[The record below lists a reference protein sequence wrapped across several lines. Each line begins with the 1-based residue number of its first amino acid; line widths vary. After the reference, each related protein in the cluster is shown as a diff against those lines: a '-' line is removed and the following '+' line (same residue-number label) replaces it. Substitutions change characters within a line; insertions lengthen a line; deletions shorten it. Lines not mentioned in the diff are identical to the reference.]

1 MKFTEEQL
9 AVYAVTSR
17 RWLEEKSLCE
27 AVRAALD
34 GGATFIQIREKD
46 GPQNLTRTLIKR
58 EACEICTLCHAR
70 NVPCVI
76 DDDLALAV
84 TAGADGVH
92 VGQKDMAAHL
102 VRQRIGKDK
111 ILGVTAQTV
120 AEALR
125 AEKDGADYIG
135 VGAVFPTQSKQD
147 ATLVSVQTLQEICQ
161 AVSIP
166 VVAIGGITTEN
177 VTQLAGTGIAGIA
190 VISAIFAQKN
200 ISVATQALRQKFLN
214 MRR

>member
-1 MKFTEEQL
+1 MKFTKEQL
-9 AVYAVTSR
+9 AIYAVTSR
-17 RWLEEKSLCE
+17 RWLGEKSLCE

-34 GGATFIQIREKD
+34 GGATFVQIREKD
-46 GPQNLTRTLIKR
+46 GLKNLTRARIER
-58 EACEICTLCHAR
+58 EAREICTLCRAQ

-76 DDDLALAV
+76 DDDLDLARI
-84 TAGADGVH
+84 AGADGMH

-111 ILGVTAQTV
+111 ILGVTAKTIT
-120 AEALR
+120 EALR

-147 ATLVSVQTLQEICQ
+147 ATEVTLQTLQEICQ

-166 VVAIGGITTEN
+166 VVAIGGITSEN
-177 VTQLAGTGIAGIA
+177 VTQLAETGIAGVA
-190 VISAIFAQKN
+190 VISAIFAKKN
-200 ISVATQALRQKFLN
+200 IQAATQALRQKFLT